1 MKRFLLLF
9 MAIIFTISGC
19 KYSSEPDEKSYVTA
33 IGVDK
38 GEKYDLRF
46 TFIFTTPQP
55 GKSDSGGGS
64 EEQDET
70 VVIEAPSLYSA
81 IEQMNSFKS
90 KTVELTHTQT
100 IVFSEELAKEGIK
113 EYIYMLVRSDNFRPN
128 IYICIADK
136 SSMEFLE
143 KIKPVQTYHLEKY
156 FQLIFKKLN
165 SGSYGEMYLYD
176 IYFDMLSE
184 NKASILPYCAIN
196 EQQIEGPTE
205 SPSETPSEPPSE
217 ASSESNEKPT
227 EESGH
232 FASYT
237 DDFAVN
243 IIAGKTVRKNENP
256 AEIQGAAV
264 IKDGVYLSVLG
275 RIENMIVQM
284 INDKF
289 PDSYITV
296 SNPYDPGKMI
306 TVFMS
311 QQNDTKVTVDTE
323 NSPKISISADLE
335 GDFISLGEDDTFL
348 KDPSLFE
355 AYFKEKMEEE
365 VMKLLEKTSKELD
378 CDICSFF
385 KTAKKSFMNIGDWND
400 YDWINR
406 YKDAEFDVDINV
418 TMRTYGELSQNV

>member
-9 MAIIFTISGC
+9 MAIILITGGC
-19 KYSSEPDEKSYVTA
+19 KYSSEPDEKAYVTA

-46 TFIFTTPQP
+46 TFIFTTPQSE
-55 GKSDSGGGS
+55 KSDSEGGS
-64 EEQDET
+64 GEQDET

-81 IEQMNSFKS
+81 MDQMNSFKS

-100 IVFSEELAKEGIK
+100 VVFSEELAKEGIK

-143 KIKPVQTYHLEKY
+143 KIKPVQTSHLEKY

-196 EQQIEGPTE
+196 VQQIEESAENPTE
-205 SPSETPSEPPSE
+205 TPSE
-217 ASSESNEKPT
+217 ASSESEENPT

-232 FASYT
+232 FASNT

-243 IIAGKTVRKNENP
+243 IVAGNTVRKNENP

-296 SNPYDPGKMI
+296 SNPYDPDKMI
-306 TVFMS
+306 TVFIS
-311 QQNDTKVTVDTE
+311 QKNDTKVTVDTAD
-323 NSPKISISADLE
+323 SPKISVSADLE

-348 KDPSLFE
+348 RDPSLFE
-355 AYFKEKMEEE
+355 AYFKEKMEKE
-365 VMKLLEKTSKELD
+365 VMKLLEKTARELD

-385 KTAKKSFMNIGDWND
+385 KTAKKSFMTIEDWNG

-406 YKDAEFDVDINV
+406 YRDAEFDVEINL